1 MVPLTASLPART
13 AMHPS
18 SVQRSC
24 PGAHSPAGREMAE
37 QKTRGPEMPGHEG
50 RGHAP
55 VPGQQPPSAKAQ
67 GVDLSGFAGQQA
79 KSRKIDQ
86 SILI

>member
-1 MVPLTASLPART
+1 MVPLTARLPART
-13 AMHPS
+13 AIHPG
-18 SVQRSC
+18 SVQRSRS
-24 PGAHSPAGREMAE
+24 GAHLPAGREMAE
-37 QKTRGPEMPGHEG
+37 QKTRGPETPGHEG
-50 RGHAP
+50 RGHTP

-86 SILI
+86 SVLI